1 MGERAEKE
9 AFVTLATNDTYALG
23 CLILGNSLRRVETTR
38 KLVVMVTDGVT
49 QSMRD
54 QLGRVFDLVN
64 EVNVFDSNDAVNLQL
79 LGRPDLSCTLTK
91 LHCWRLTQ
99 YDKCVFMDADTL
111 VLQNVD
117 ELFDRDELSA
127 APDAGWPDCFNSGVF
142 VLVPS
147 LETYCALVQFA
158 MTQGTFDGGDQGLLN
173 LYFHDWATQDI
184 AKHLPFIYNVVSQAF
199 YSYLPAFK
207 QYKDRVKIVHFIGA
221 VKPWHHAF
229 NTATGEVMPL
239 PGTGH
244 SQEFLQIWWS
254 LFMQT
259 VQPLLDPSASVSS
272 TPFLRFEYV
281 SSKQHE
287 TSHPDSESHSQP
299 TYQVVFPYVPPT
311 LDQVFYAPPSH
322 DATHHPE
329 GSWDS
334 NGGPGPCVVEI
345 SSEPVRLYMNI
356 ETHYT
361 EAPLSQI
368 DPDGPPKDLYSASE
382 LESTLTVDDTPVKDE
397 AGSSDESLEGSGGCH
412 GAKDLDD
419 LETDVGHGS
428 HPVDSEDENGNII
441 NSTLLGGLVGQL
453 ASLDLEGGMGGTGA
467 AVFLDDRERK
477 LAWERGQMD
486 YLGIDKFDNI
496 MKKLDEEIGDRRS
509 PSPSKSG
516 TPPLPQDDKPGDA
529 AEVSPQ
535 GTAVPAE
542 STAKISP
549 PSGN

>member
-272 TPFLRFEYV
+272 
-281 SSKQHE
+281 
-287 TSHPDSESHSQP
+287 
-299 TYQVVFPYVPPT
+299 
-311 LDQVFYAPPSH
+311 
-322 DATHHPE
+322 
-329 GSWDS
+329 
-334 NGGPGPCVVEI
+334 
-345 SSEPVRLYMNI
+345 
-356 ETHYT
+356 
-361 EAPLSQI
+361 
-368 DPDGPPKDLYSASE
+368 
-382 LESTLTVDDTPVKDE
+382 
-397 AGSSDESLEGSGGCH
+397 
-412 GAKDLDD
+412 
-419 LETDVGHGS
+419 
-428 HPVDSEDENGNII
+428 
-441 NSTLLGGLVGQL
+441 GGLVGQL